1 MCLSQEQ
8 VAIAISYLL
17 SFVEYFFFKSLLYG
31 SSAVLLCP
39 CVSLRTA
46 SGSHGLCRG
55 SRRLA
60 GEGLLKVRGGD
71 TPIPLPTE
79 SLVAGIL
86 SFGSGLPAFQ
96 PAAARLLKDF
106 RKKKSFLQ
114 FSLLASW
121 FSWFGVNLSISSP
134 LKIRVTHFTGAPLQ
148 SQRSL
153 RLLPFSKSRWTA
165 VGTSHGGPPPVCVW
179 GGGTHTQTWREG

>member
-1 MCLSQEQ
+1 MRESQNS
-8 VAIAISYLL
+8 VW
-17 SFVEYFFFKSLLYG
+17 FTWSLQG
-31 SSAVLLCP
+31 EPEAG
-39 CVSLRTA
+39 R
-46 SGSHGLCRG
+46 RG
-55 SRRLA
+55 FA
-60 GEGLLKVRGGD
+60 QGPWRGHS
-71 TPIPLPTE
+71 PIPLPTE

-106 RKKKSFLQ
+106 RKKELFLQ

-121 FSWFGVNLSISSP
+121 FSWFGVNLPISSP
-134 LKIRVTHFTGAPLQ
+134 LKTRVTHFTGAPLQ

-153 RLLPFSKSRWTA
+153 HFLPFSKSRWTA

-179 GGGTHTQTWREG
+179 GAPTLKPGGRGEVL